1 MGEGAPCSYD
11 LSYYNKMLRAYSG
24 SAQLICERRWAWVA
38 DAGARTVLDYGAGI
52 GWFAAYAPPG
62 VQVDTY
68 DVMPT
73 PQTGITRP
81 TYDLLTLWDVLE
93 HLPNLEAIQPY
104 IIQAQYVA
112 ISIPILP
119 PDKPWVSW
127 KHFKPYEHLFYP
139 TAEQLAAL
147 FAFYGFQEVKRGQ
160 PECPPREDIWNFLYR
175 RTG

>member
-1 MGEGAPCSYD
+1 MSQGASCSYD
-11 LSYYNKMLRAYSG
+11 LSYYDKMLRSYSG

-38 DAGARTVLDYGAGI
+38 EAAPRTVLDYGAGI
-52 GWFAAYAPPG
+52 GWFRAFAPPG

-73 PQTGITRP
+73 PQTGITRT

-93 HLPNLEAIQPY
+93 HLSSLTEIEALLLG
-104 IIQAQYVA
+104 ARHVA

-119 PDKPWVSW
+119 SDQSWIGW
-127 KHFKPYEHLFYP
+127 KHFKPHEHLFYP
-139 TAEQLAAL
+139 THEQLKAL
-147 FAFYGFQEVKRGQ
+147 FASFGFDEVKRGQ

-175 RTG
+175 RV